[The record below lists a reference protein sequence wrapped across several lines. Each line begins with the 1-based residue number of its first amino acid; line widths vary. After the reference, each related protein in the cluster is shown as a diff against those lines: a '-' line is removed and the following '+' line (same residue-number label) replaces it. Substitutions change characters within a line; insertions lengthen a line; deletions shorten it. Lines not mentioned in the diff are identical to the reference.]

1 MSSAATVAGAGETVT
16 DAGAP
21 GKTLTYSQLLNPA
34 TLAVTAE
41 KPIPTAVSTPVWETV
56 RTLGSLLDHVTG

>member
-1 MSSAATVAGAGETVT
+1 MSSAVTVAGVGETVT
-16 DAGAP
+16 DAGGP
-21 GKTLTYSQLLNPA
+21 GKTLTYSQLLNAA
-34 TLAVTAE
+34 TLAVTEE